1 MLKPISVLFL
11 LPLFVYADTNRG
23 AELLSK
29 LPLRFEANQGQWP
42 ADVRFATRSGERQV
56 VLTGSEARV
65 GSLRLRPVNG
75 NPAARVEGVD
85 KLHSS
90 ATYFLGN
97 DRSAWRGNVPSFNAV
112 AYRGVYPGIDLLYK
126 GASRRLEY
134 DFVLAP
140 HANPAAIRMEFAG
153 ANELKLAEDG
163 SLIATAGGKEE
174 LRQPLPFAYQED
186 AAGQRTQV
194 AAHYR
199 LLGGNQ
205 VAFTLGAYDAA
216 RPLTIDPVLIATYFG
231 GDSIDVATAVA
242 VDSQNQVWV
251 TGYTSSAT
259 LPLAGTPYADAR
271 VGNIDIFVAKFN
283 PNVEGADSL
292 VWSTY
297 YGGDGVDKPTAMA
310 LGTDGFLYLTG
321 DTMST
326 NFPLGGTP
334 AQGSLKG
341 ETDAFLVR
349 LSRNQ
354 QGTDAL
360 WYATYLGGNQK
371 EYGLA
376 LTLDAQN
383 RPYIA
388 GYSTDSDGF
397 PFAGG
402 SFQTSVRGGYDAF
415 FAMFDL
421 TNASNTL
428 AYSTF
433 LGGGRTDVA
442 TGIAVGANGIVH
454 LTGYTMSEDFPY
466 TDGAYRTAYAG
477 RGDIFYARADVT
489 KTGLDGYLYGT
500 YIGGSDADLAYGMTM
515 DSAGL
520 IYLTGYTFSND
531 FPIIGDALR
540 SARAGSSDVF
550 LMRLDPSAPVD
561 SPITYS
567 TYLGGSGSE
576 IAYGISITAN
586 NRVALAGY
594 TDSTDFPA
602 VGNPLQPRAGGAIDA
617 FLALV
622 DFAGATP
629 RLIYSS
635 YIGGDSP
642 DFGYQV
648 AADARG
654 NFYLVGSTTS
664 RRLAT
669 PGVFQ
674 PDLSRY
680 TDSFMARFNLC
691 ENAAVCEAQGLT
703 PASSKPGLNTAAE
716 SCIAAGGP
724 SLSMVGLTCTQSAGG
739 AVICTRK
746 VCSADLQ

>member
-11 LPLFVYADTNRG
+11 LPLFVYANTDRG
-23 AELLSK
+23 TDLLSK

-42 ADVRFATRSGERQV
+42 AEVRFATRSAERQV

-65 GSLRLRPVNG
+65 GSLRLRPVNA
-75 NPAARVEGVD
+75 NPAARVEGVN
-85 KLHSS
+85 KLRSG
-90 ATYFLGN
+90 ATYFLGS
-97 DRSAWRGNVPSFNAV
+97 DRAAWRGNVPSFNAV
-112 AYRGVYPGIDLLYK
+112 AYRAIYPGIDLLYK

-140 HANPAAIRMEFAG
+140 HADPAAIRMEFAG
-153 ANELKLAEDG
+153 ASNLKLAEDG

-174 LRQPLPFAYQED
+174 LHQPVPFAYQED
-186 AAGQRTQV
+186 AAGKRTQV

-199 LLGGNQ
+199 LIGDNQ
-205 VAFTLGAYDAA
+205 VSFTLGAYDAA

-259 LPLAGTPYADAR
+259 LPLAGNPYAGER
-271 VGNIDIFVAKFN
+271 IGNVDIFVAKFN

-297 YGGDGVDKPTAMA
+297 YGGDGSDKPTAIA
-310 LGTDGFLYLTG
+310 LSTDGFLYITG

-334 AQGSLKG
+334 AQGALKG
-341 ETDAFLVR
+341 DTDAFLVR
-349 LSRNQ
+349 LSRTQ

-360 WYATYLGGNQK
+360 WYATYFGGNQK
-371 EYGLA
+371 DYGLA
-376 LTLDAQN
+376 VTVDAQN

-397 PFAGG
+397 TFTGG
-402 SFQTSVRGGYDAF
+402 FQTSMRGGYDAF

-421 TNASNTL
+421 AATDTL
-428 AYSTF
+428 RYSTF
-433 LGGGRTDVA
+433 LGGGLTDVA
-442 TGIAVGANGIVH
+442 TGIAVDANGIVH

-477 RGDIFYARADVT
+477 RGDIFYARADIT
-489 KTGLDGYLYGT
+489 RAGLDGYLYGT

-515 DSAGL
+515 DPAGR

-531 FPIIGDALR
+531 FPIVGDALR
-540 SARAGSSDVF
+540 SVKAGASDLF
-550 LMRLDPSAPVD
+550 LMRIDPSAPIGN
-561 SPITYS
+561 PITYS

-576 IAYGISITAN
+576 LAYGISITSN

-635 YIGGDSP
+635 YIGGISP
-642 DFGYQV
+642 DFGYQI

-664 RRLAT
+664 RRLSTSGA
-669 PGVFQ
+669 FQ
-674 PDLSRY
+674 PELSRY
-680 TDSFMARFNLC
+680 TDGLIVRFNLC
-691 ENAAVCEAQGLT
+691 ENAAVCEDQGLT
-703 PASSKPGLNTAAE
+703 PQSSKPGLNTAAE
-716 SCIAAGGP
+716 SCIAPGGP
-724 SLSMVGLTCTQSAGG
+724 SLSMVGTTCTQSAGG

-746 VCSADLQ
+746 ICSADLQ